1 MFDKEDIGR
10 KQVQGFL
17 EKSLEPFLLMQKRW
31 RILKWYS
38 DVKLDWQRARLKLAR
53 TSFTRVF
60 LRVKVDKGFSLSSST
75 VALKAYIAGPGCSKA
90 S

>member
-17 EKSLEPFLLMQKRW
+17 EKSLEPFPLIERRW

>member
-1 MFDKEDIGR
+1 MFDKEDIER
-10 KQVQGFL
+10 KQVQGFF
-17 EKSLEPFLLMQKRW
+17 EKSLEPFPLIQKRW

-60 LRVKVDKGFSLSSST
+60 LRVKVGKGLSSIIENCDT
-75 VALKAYIAGPGCSKA
+75 DAV
-90 S
+90 